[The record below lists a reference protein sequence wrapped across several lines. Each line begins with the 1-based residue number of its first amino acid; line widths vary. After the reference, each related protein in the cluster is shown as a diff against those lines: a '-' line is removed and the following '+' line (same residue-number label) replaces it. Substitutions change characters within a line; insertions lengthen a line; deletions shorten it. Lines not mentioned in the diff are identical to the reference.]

1 MSRPKSHYR
10 QCSPL
15 VAKAARDLYF
25 IGRLKQRE
33 IGKMFGLRQGS
44 VSRIVSGLTWSHLQ

>member
-1 MSRPKSHYR
+1 MRSKSHYR
-10 QCSPL
+10 HSTPL

-33 IGKMFGLRQGS
+33 IGKIFGLRQHS
-44 VSRIVSGLTWSHLQ
+44 VSRIVSGQTWGAR